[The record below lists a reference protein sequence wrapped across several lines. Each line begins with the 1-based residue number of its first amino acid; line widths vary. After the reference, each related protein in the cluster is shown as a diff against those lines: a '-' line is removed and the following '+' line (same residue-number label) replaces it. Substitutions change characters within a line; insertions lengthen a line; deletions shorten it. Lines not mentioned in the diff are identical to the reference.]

1 MKKLVAFAAVI
12 AAVSFASCGNK
23 SAENTEVAETETE
36 ATVEEVVAPAEQATT
51 EETAVAEGDSTA
63 VEAPAAETFSDDAE
77 ETPVVSDTADVNA
90 ASETVTG
97 KEFTA
102 TYTPITFTATGAT
115 EGSAVADNSICL
127 LYTSPSPRDS

>member
-63 VEAPAAETFSDDAE
+63 VEAPAAELKLLLLNNHSAISDEDSLYACNIQTFF
-77 ETPVVSDTADVNA
+77 VF
-90 ASETVTG
+90 
-97 KEFTA
+97 K
-102 TYTPITFTATGAT
+102 
-115 EGSAVADNSICL
+115 L
-127 LYTSPSPRDS
+127 M

>member
-63 VEAPAAETFSDDAE
+63 VEAPAAENEAAPAE
-77 ETPVVSDTADVNA
+77 
-90 ASETVTG
+90 
-97 KEFTA
+97 
-102 TYTPITFTATGAT
+102 
-115 EGSAVADNSICL
+115 
-127 LYTSPSPRDS
+127 